1 MDGQRNQN
9 GSNFFSRIRNIDA
22 LKSPYPRHLAPGG
35 RTPGATAGA
44 RAVPASTAPH
54 HSTAR
59 PSPVHPAALW
69 QSPVPRSSD
78 LATSP
83 THGTSSRL
91 YGTGQVGLPPT
102 SLYRPPAEYPNSVQ
116 PLRSRP
122 RSYPDQRFVMPG
134 STLPTHIRTGNAA
147 LRGGIASNAQV
158 CVLHRWF
165 ACIDMEKRAITVSG
179 SFTKPNGKTVLR
191 HSTPIEQAHDGRIL
205 VASTGTI
212 YQLASAADLDLMR
225 ANGFPE
231 YLVPYFVD
239 GFPRDWRQ
247 LVEGYII
254 GTASSGRNP
263 TASSTRRSD
272 SVSRLGFTPA
282 QRRDSY
288 DSTHHRLS
296 IDRIGT
302 ITEGDESLFESQ
314 SPISPPGISSSHSNS
329 AGVYQTRMPVDSSS
343 SPSYR
348 GSVYRT
354 GVDIFA
360 QGRFAQTTPRHVSD
374 SGDIASSSTVGGPAY
389 FEANES
395 ADETFTVL
403 DKYESEEE
411 ISKEHTLDD
420 DETPSHHSLGDEKKV
435 GEQSDD
441 GVSTQ
446 STGDGTVHRLEG
458 ALDSMR
464 VEKELSVSH
473 TLSSDDADDLV
484 SGDTSTP
491 ESKRRQ
497 ECVDQNSDNGKENN
511 ASTAKSSVVIVVT
524 ESANNSVKRRAR
536 RAKLQSPSTKKE
548 SARRVI
554 ETSDDSCQQSAVD
567 ASGDSDDEVLS
578 AKARLSA
585 ASRTP
590 TNSRRILG
598 QRPATATRATRRATL
613 VETPTKPSLR
623 PKHPSSAPPN
633 RVKASRSGSGSSS
646 SRVVDRRQGAAA
658 SVRKKI
664 SVEKTDNSED
674 SDSDFAASEKR
685 AISDAED
692 WNIAANSNPPN
703 EESGDDGPSVSKT
716 AKEIVSKEPSTPT
729 KTIKG
734 DTALGLNKTPS
745 DMSMT
750 TPKRKK
756 GRNYFRYKEMP
767 GPSISVTRSGRKI
780 NRPKEWWANAQEHL
794 SSSHKESDLKY
805 KWGTGDPVL
814 VKGGK
819 RVRLSDYYMQGG
831 GAGLSAD
838 HQSEGSADES
848 DDAADRSDGGLAATA
863 NDA

>member
-1 MDGQRNQN
+1 MDGQRNQS

-35 RTPGATAGA
+35 RTPGAATGT
-44 RAVPASTAPH
+44 RVVPASTAPH

-83 THGTSSRL
+83 THGVSSRL

-122 RSYPDQRFVMPG
+122 RSYPDQRFAMPG
-134 STLPTHIRTGNAA
+134 STLPTHIRTGNTA

-165 ACIDMEKRAITVSG
+165 ACIDIEKRAITVSG
-179 SFTKPNGKTVLR
+179 SFAKPNGKTVLR

-231 YLVPYFVD
+231 YLIPYFVD

-247 LVEGYII
+247 LVEGYIVS
-254 GTASSGRNP
+254 TTSSGRNP
-263 TASSTRRSD
+263 TASSTRRGD
-272 SVSRLGFTPA
+272 GVSRLGFTPV

-288 DSTHHRLS
+288 DSTHGRLS

-314 SPISPPGISSSHSNS
+314 SPISPPGIGSSHSNS
-329 AGVYQTRMPVDSSS
+329 AGGYQTRMPVDSSS

-360 QGRFAQTTPRHVSD
+360 QGRFAQTTPRRISD
-374 SGDIASSSTVGGPAY
+374 SVDIASSSTVGGPAY

-395 ADETFTVL
+395 ADDTFTVL

-420 DETPSHHSLGDEKKV
+420 NETPSHHSLGDEEKA

-446 STGDGTVHRLEG
+446 STGDGTVHRLGG

-464 VEKELSVSH
+464 VEKELSVSR

-484 SGDTSTP
+484 SEDTSTP
-491 ESKRRQ
+491 ANKRRQ
-497 ECVDQNSDNGKENN
+497 QCADQNSDNGKENN
-511 ASTAKSSVVIVVT
+511 ASAAKGSVVVVVN
-524 ESANNSVKRRAR
+524 EGPNDSVKRRAR
-536 RAKLQSPSTKKE
+536 RTKLQSPSTKKE
-548 SARRVI
+548 SVRRVI

-578 AKARLSA
+578 ARARPSA

-613 VETPTKPSLR
+613 AETPTKPSSKL
-623 PKHPSSAPPN
+623 KHPSSAPPN
-633 RVKASRSGSGSSS
+633 RVKAAVSGSGGG
-646 SRVVDRRQGAAA
+646 RIVDRRQGRAA
-658 SVRKKI
+658 SARRKS
-664 SVEKTDNSED
+664 SVEKTDNPED
-674 SDSDFAASEKR
+674 SDSDFASSEKR
-685 AISDAED
+685 AIPDAED
-692 WNIAANSNPPN
+692 WSIAANSNPPN
-703 EESGDDGPSVSKT
+703 EESGDDDSSVSRT
-716 AKEIVSKEPSTPT
+716 AKVILSEEPSTPT
-729 KTIKG
+729 KAAKDDPAI
-734 DTALGLNKTPS
+734 GLNKTPS

-819 RVRLSDYYMQGG
+819 RVRLSDFYMQGG
-831 GAGLSAD
+831 GAGLSAG

-848 DDAADRSDGGLAATA
+848 DGAADRSDGGLAATA